1 MPSPTYTLAELRY
14 REAKRRIF
22 AKFVNESDRQKYSC
36 EFHPCFTLKAPSA
49 QMAKKLGALI
59 GDFSIGVIQE
69 GQFLKVFC
77 ETFKELKKAYVFL
90 CNATEIKP
98 VLLEAERQFLLQKG
112 WSYFDGF
119 VMENEPK
126 KLNHFIFN
134 ECIDY
139 DKAAILANLL
149 SIMPEDAARLTNSD
163 AATVFLENV
172 LYASCEPLNNT
183 INCTPPLVR
192 AKFDAKLLAHAIIE
206 NNIGFETLNC
216 DCCKPHSIEASNVLG
231 SSFVV
236 AKFMQNAFFFNSAIP
251 CYANL
256 FHRTH
261 TNKQSRE
268 IRKREYSLHSF
279 PVGPLFEGQIEAVP
293 LVDALKLE
301 SEGWA
306 TIIKP
311 DSLHWVCKEK
321 GSALAE
327 SILTLLRKL
336 QYAELMLQELEREM
350 LAEKGLGA
358 FLGENP
364 KKAYLDEYV
373 NIASSLLSNILYK
386 LLDENSTFF
395 RYELAAA
402 IYSTAGK
409 NPKVQNITVIPK
421 TSRQ

>member
-1 MPSPTYTLAELRY
+1 VQSADD
-14 REAKRRIF
+14 AKRL
-22 AKFVNESDRQKYSC
+22 S
-36 EFHPCFTLKAPSA
+36 
-49 QMAKKLGALI
+49 ALI
-59 GDFSIGVIQE
+59 RDFSIGIIQE
-69 GQFLKVFC
+69 GLFLKVFC

-90 CNATEIKP
+90 CNATEIRP
-98 VLLEAERQFLLQKG
+98 ILLEAERQFLLQKG
-112 WSYFDGF
+112 WNFFDGF
-119 VMENEPK
+119 VMGNEPK
-126 KLNHFIFN
+126 KLNHFILN
-134 ECIDY
+134 DCVDY

-149 SIMPEDAARLTNSD
+149 SIMPGDAARLTNNE

-172 LYASCEPLNNT
+172 LYASCEPLKNT
-183 INCTPPLVR
+183 VNFTPSLVR
-192 AKFDAKLLAHAIIE
+192 AKFDAKLLALSIIE

-216 DCCKPHSIEASNVLG
+216 DCCKPHSIEAPNVLG

-279 PVGPLFEGQIEAVP
+279 PVGPLFEGQKEAVP
-293 LVDALKLE
+293 LIDALKLE

-327 SILTLLRKL
+327 SILALLRKL
-336 QYAELMLQELEREM
+336 QYAELMLQELERNM
-350 LAEKGLGA
+350 FAEKALGA

-364 KKAYLDEYV
+364 KKMYLDKYV
-373 NIASSLLSNILYK
+373 NIANSLLSNILYK

-402 IYSTAGK
+402 IYSSAHT
-409 NPKVQNITVIPK
+409 NPEIQNITVTPK
-421 TSRQ
+421 LSGK